1 MLKQTE
7 VANVEDVLNRKSQMQ
22 QLMTQVQSQEAQIK
36 DLQGDLQTA
45 RRELVHARQRVEVEK
60 FKTDLKQSSNR
71 ASMASKLYQARTE
84 DELKKIKNVVA
95 EQDATNDLTIPLEE

>member
-1 MLKQTE
+1 M
-7 VANVEDVLNRKSQMQ
+7 N
-22 QLMTQVQSQEAQIK
+22 QVQSQESTIK

-60 FKTDLKQSSNR
+60 FKTDLEQSANR
-71 ASMASKLYQARTE
+71 ADMASKLYSARSD

-95 EQDATNDLTIPLEE
+95 EQEATNDEIIPLEE